1 VAEPVTVSA
10 VDDDRMLLDGLTAW
24 LGRVPDLRLICGCR
38 TVGELARVEPEPA
51 RVVLL
56 DLVLRDGSDPVTN
69 VRSLVEAGRRVLVI
83 SCVPYPDQ
91 ILAAVNAGASG
102 YLTKDNDLDALA
114 EAIREVAAGR
124 TAHSPEL
131 ALAWYRRRD
140 ELRPGLTP
148 RERDILV
155 AYASGLTMVAAARR
169 VGIGAATARKY
180 LERVKE
186 KYTAAGRPTYTKLDL
201 AARLREDGLLRLT
214 GGAPCDDADP
224 GTRRRA

>member
-1 VAEPVTVSA
+1 VAELITVSA
-10 VDDDRMLLDGLTAW
+10 VDDDRMLLDGLAAW
-24 LGRVPDLRLICGCR
+24 LAGVPDVRLICRSG
-38 TVGELARVEPEPA
+38 TVDELLRSEPEPA

-56 DLVLRDGSDPVTN
+56 DLVLRDGSDPVAN
-69 VRSLVEAGRRVLVI
+69 VRRVVDAGRRVLVV

-131 ALAWYRRRD
+131 ALAWYQRRTD
-140 ELRPGLTP
+140 LRPGLTP

-155 AYASGLTMVAAARR
+155 AYASGLTMAAAAHR
-169 VGIGAATARKY
+169 VGIQAATARKY

-201 AARLREDGLLRLT
+201 ASRLREDGLLRLT
-214 GGAPCDDADP
+214 AGPPP
-224 GTRRRA
+224 GPPPAGQAHR